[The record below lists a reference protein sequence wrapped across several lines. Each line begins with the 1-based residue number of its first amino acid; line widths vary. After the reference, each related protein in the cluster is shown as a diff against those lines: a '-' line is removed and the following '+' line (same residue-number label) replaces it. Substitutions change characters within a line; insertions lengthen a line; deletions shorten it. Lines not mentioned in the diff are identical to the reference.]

1 MEELWQEEQAYRF
14 PRGSG
19 YYPDGRGAYTDT
31 CHEWGVHKNPDMW
44 FLDKLAR
51 RAMRLWRGEQIDG
64 SFLLWGVDE
73 SGALIQP
80 REILTY
86 PTAVMAGWRFLTSL
100 RSTPRYLRAPMHVSL
115 DHRSWREFYD
125 SGRGWHC

>member
-1 MEELWQEEQAYRF
+1 MWEEEQGDNPYEDPWGGLAD
-14 PRGSG
+14 P
-19 YYPDGRGAYTDT
+19 
-31 CHEWGVHKNPDMW
+31 CHWWGVHKDPDMW